1 MNLTPFQ
8 GFLAALA
15 DSSFSAAFYLAAGYQ
30 LVVLGLGCFRG
41 VRLTKWYALAA
52 GVSHLVL
59 SMFLLVGF
67 YYATRPIA

>member
-30 LVVLGLGCFRG
+30 LAVMGLGYFPR
-41 VRLTKWYALAA
+41 VRQARWYVLAA
-52 GVSHLVL
+52 SVSHLL
-59 SMFLLVGF
+59 LTAFLLAGF
-67 YYATRPIA
+67 YYATRPVA